1 VKTKIIDF
9 SVINKL
15 LYAIRPKRE
24 MHDITS
30 IRLANQYDSE
40 IVVLPEY
47 QLVIDAI
54 KRQDTAVF
62 VTGRAGTGKSTL
74 IRFLTRNFQNCAVVA
89 PTALAAINVGGTT
102 IHSFFGFPPR
112 ALNSDEVFQPKTQ
125 LRPVIANLQVLIIDE
140 VSMVPPDIIDSISN
154 SLKLLKNN
162 ELAFG
167 GISVVFVGDL
177 LQLPPVISDPVLA
190 VFYSDRYLSANFF
203 SAFVFEQ
210 IGITSIQLTRV
221 FRQLD
226 QEFIEILDRIR
237 LNQDH
242 RDAVARLNREC
253 FRDKVCNPESAMYL
267 VPTKRSAESINKK
280 NLKDLPGQL
289 RQYNAQIEGRINFQH
304 DKFPVPACLE
314 LKEWA
319 QVLFVK
325 NNHPHWMNGTLGKI
339 VAFSEDSL
347 TVELIATGN
356 TVTVNRESWDKIQYE
371 YNPREKR
378 IISRSVG
385 SFKQF
390 PVTLGWAITI
400 HKSQGMTLDNV
411 KIDLGDG
418 AFCSGQTYVALSR
431 CRSMAGITLLRPISM
446 KDVKADGKIL
456 QFYQQLEKSDLTL
469 SG

>member
-1 VKTKIIDF
+1 
-9 SVINKL
+9 
-15 LYAIRPKRE
+15 
-24 MHDITS
+24 M
-30 IRLANQYDSE
+30 
-40 IVVLPEY
+40 
-47 QLVIDAI
+47 
-54 KRQDTAVF
+54 VF
-62 VTGRAGTGKSTL
+62 ENCPGLSWKP
-74 IRFLTRNFQNCAVVA
+74 NFQNCAVVA

-112 ALNSDEVFQPKTQ
+112 ALNSDEVFQPKTHM
-125 LRPVIANLQVLIIDE
+125 RPVIANLQVLIIDE
-140 VSMVPPDIIDSISN
+140 VSMVSPDIIDSISN
-154 SLKLLKNN
+154 SLKLMKNN

-203 SAFVFEQ
+203 SALVFEE

-226 QEFIEILDRIR
+226 QEFVDILDRIR
-237 LNQDH
+237 LNQNH

-253 FRDKVCNPESAMYL
+253 FRDKVSEQDSSMYL
-267 VPTKRSAESINKK
+267 VPTKRAAESINRRNLDCLSGELKK
-280 NLKDLPGQL
+280 
-289 RQYNAQIEGRINFQH
+289 YHAQIEGRINLQH
-304 DKFPVPACLE
+304 DKFPVPDCLE
-314 LKEWA
+314 LKESA

-325 NNHPHWMNGTLGKI
+325 NNHPYWMNGTLGKI
-339 VAFSEDSL
+339 IAFSEDSL

-356 TVTVNRESWDKIQYE
+356 VVSVNREIWEKIQYE
-371 YNPREKR
+371 YNPREKH

-400 HKSQGMTLDNV
+400 HKSQGMTLDKV
-411 KIDLGDG
+411 RIDLGGG

-431 CRSMAGITLLRPISM
+431 CRTMAGITLLRPISM
-446 KDVKADGKIL
+446 KDVKADSKIL
-456 QFYQQLEKSDLTL
+456 QFYQQLERSDLNL

>member
-1 VKTKIIDF
+1 MKTKIIDF

-15 LYAIRPKRE
+15 LYAIKPKQETRE
-24 MHDITS
+24 ITS
-30 IRLANQYDSE
+30 ISLANQYVND

-47 QLVIDAI
+47 QLVIDAV
-54 KRQDTAVF
+54 KRQNTAVF

-74 IRFLTRNFQNCAVVA
+74 IRFLIQNLQNCAVVA

-125 LRPVIANLQVLIIDE
+125 MRPVIASIQVLIIDE
-140 VSMVPPDIIDSISN
+140 VSMVLPDIIDSISN
-154 SLKLLKNN
+154 SLKLVKNN

-177 LQLPPVISDPVLA
+177 LQLPPVISDPILA

-203 SAFVFEQ
+203 SALIFEK
-210 IGITSIQLTRV
+210 ISITSIQLNRV

-226 QEFIEILDRIR
+226 HEFIDILDRIR
-237 LNQDH
+237 LNQNH
-242 RDAVARLNREC
+242 RDAVAQLNREC
-253 FRDKVCNPESAMYL
+253 YRDKVFSQDSSMCL
-267 VPTKRSAESINKK
+267 VPTKRAAESINKS
-280 NLKDLPGQL
+280 NLNNLPGEL
-289 RQYNAQIEGRINFQH
+289 KQYSAQIEGRINLQH
-304 DKFPVPACLE
+304 DKFPVPNCLE
-314 LKEWA
+314 LKESA
-319 QVLFVK
+319 QVMFVK
-325 NNHPHWMNGTLGKI
+325 NNHPYWMNGTLGKI
-339 VAFSEDSL
+339 IAFSEDSL
-347 TVELIATGN
+347 TIELIATGN
-356 TVTVNRESWDKIQYE
+356 TVAVGKESWDKIQYE

-378 IISRSVG
+378 IISRSIG

-400 HKSQGMTLDNV
+400 HKSQGLTLDNV
-411 KIDLGDG
+411 KIDLGSG

-446 KDVKADGKIL
+446 KDVKADSKIL
-456 QFYQQLEKSDLTL
+456 QFYLQLEKSDSNLL
-469 SG
+469 G